1 MKILVADDNED
12 AQVVLATLLKEL
24 GHETMLAPNGVVA
37 LETMSKC
44 LPDMVITDILMPEMD
59 GFELCRQIQANPQL
73 NSTSVIIYTGS
84 YVSQV
89 DQELGLS
96 LGAIKYITKPQE
108 PSVLIELIEKVLQ
121 DCKK

>member
-96 LGAIKYITKPQE
+96 LGAIKTLSGI
-108 PSVLIELIEKVLQ
+108 SSALIM
-121 DCKK
+121 CFPGS